1 MPCVTQ
7 PPSSRGSPQT
17 LPRLCLPQC
26 PPPGLAQRGA
36 PALAPRQSHS
46 PAAANCSTL
55 YITLYYITLYY
66 IILHYITLYYI
77 ILYYITL
84 YYITLYYITL
94 YYIILHYITLH
105 YIIYCIIYYII
116 LYYKLYIIC
125 KNAMCVVL
133 LQQCWGMGQ
142 ELTTTNC
149 EDCICC
155 CPAPPQE
162 ALAFHTQ
169 EQGRHGRKHT
179 SILAA

>member
-55 YITLYYITLYY
+55 YITLYYI
-66 IILHYITLYYI
+66 

-84 YYITLYYITL
+84 
-94 YYIILHYITLH
+94 HYITLNLFV
-105 YIIYCIIYYII
+105 IYYI
-116 LYYKLYIIC
+116 LYYKLYVIC

-133 LQQCWGMGQ
+133 LQQCGGMGQ